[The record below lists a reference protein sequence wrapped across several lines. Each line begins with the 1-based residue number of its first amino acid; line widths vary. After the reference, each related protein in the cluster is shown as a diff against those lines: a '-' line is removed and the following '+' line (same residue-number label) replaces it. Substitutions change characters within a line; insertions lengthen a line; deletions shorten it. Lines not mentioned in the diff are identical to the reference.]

1 MKHLNLSS
9 AALLGSGLSPTELKE
24 LTVVARRA
32 ASAGGTVLRH
42 HSGRLE
48 RIREKSR
55 AGDLVTEA
63 DEAAEAAV
71 LAVLEAETP
80 GLAILAEESGRRP
93 GAGELEWCVD
103 PLDGTTNYAHGF
115 PFFATS
121 VGLTWKGLPL
131 LGALDA
137 PALEQAFWAASGL
150 GAWCNDQP
158 LAVSGCEQLPKS
170 LLATG
175 FAYDRCSRLDNNY
188 AEFAWFTH
196 RSRGVR
202 RAGSAALDLAY
213 VAAGRLDGYW
223 ERGLSPWDLAAGL
236 VLVEEAGGS
245 VSDYAGQRLNPADGR
260 LIACSPELHQALIS
274 GLASCAPLRG
284 ACYGAPELDQAAT
297 RHDGSSPIDDRHA
310 AGTPAA

>member
-93 GAGELEWCVD
+93 GAG
-103 PLDGTTNYAHGF
+103 PRT
-115 PFFATS
+115 
-121 VGLTWKGLPL
+121 
-131 LGALDA
+131 A
-137 PALEQAFWAASGL
+137 PH
-150 GAWCNDQP
+150 
-158 LAVSGCEQLPKS
+158 
-170 LLATG
+170 
-175 FAYDRCSRLDNNY
+175 DR
-188 AEFAWFTH
+188 E
-196 RSRGVR
+196 
-202 RAGSAALDLAY
+202 
-213 VAAGRLDGYW
+213 
-223 ERGLSPWDLAAGL
+223 LSPDSELPVIFPKCGFRRC
-236 VLVEEAGGS
+236 
-245 VSDYAGQRLNPADGR
+245 QRRSAPRGR
-260 LIACSPELHQALIS
+260 RQP
-274 GLASCAPLRG
+274 
-284 ACYGAPELDQAAT
+284 
-297 RHDGSSPIDDRHA
+297 
-310 AGTPAA
+310 